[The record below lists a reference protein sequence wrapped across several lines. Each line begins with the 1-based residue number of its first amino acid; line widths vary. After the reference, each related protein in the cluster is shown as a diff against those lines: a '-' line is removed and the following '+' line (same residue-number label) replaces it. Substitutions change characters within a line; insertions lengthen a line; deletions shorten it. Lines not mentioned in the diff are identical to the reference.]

1 MQSMLK
7 AHVQFT
13 VFYCLFI
20 LSTLSCFL
28 FTPLSRSICRRV
40 PNFHLPVILGW
51 RSVLCL
57 LLSHPHPRLA
67 RINHVYL
74 WVFLALCSSIWNL
87 FYLTFCSQW
96 TYDVVLTKD
105 YKYLEVKNNFS
116 FQFASSVAQSI
127 WHIVDTQQ
135 MLMTSPR
142 IADVPD
148 IQLTSTTNFISEFI
162 SNGKWHSLIICS
174 VGIQRC
180 TMLLSQW
187 GALERWQLC
196 FVVYY

>member
-1 MQSMLK
+1 MSAQ
-7 AHVQFT
+7 HVEGACII
-13 VFYCLFI
+13 YH
-20 LSTLSCFL
+20 FL
-28 FTPLSRSICRRV
+28 FPFYFVDNILFSLSRNICRRV

-51 RSVLCL
+51 RSVLSL
-57 LLSHPHPRLA
+57 LLSHSHPRLA
-67 RINHVYL
+67 CINHVYL

-105 YKYLEVKNNFS
+105 CKYLKMKNNLS
-116 FQFASSVAQSI
+116 FQFASSVAQSV

-142 IADVPD
+142 IANVPD

-174 VGIQRC
+174 VGIQHY